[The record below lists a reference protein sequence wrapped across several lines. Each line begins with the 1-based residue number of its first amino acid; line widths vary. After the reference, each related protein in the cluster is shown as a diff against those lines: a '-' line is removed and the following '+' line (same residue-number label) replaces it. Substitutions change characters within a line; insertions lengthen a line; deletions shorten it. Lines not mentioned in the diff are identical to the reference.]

1 MKNRQRVTVDEKEAV
16 RIKNPMQRL
25 TNRNQ

>member
-16 RIKNPMQRL
+16 KIKNPMQRF